1 MDSVGGSGGGVG
13 GSLIDVDYSMQ
24 FWSIRRLWDLS
35 IGFLLAVF
43 EFRI

>member
-1 MDSVGGSGGGVG
+1 MDSVDGSGGGVG

-35 IGFLLAVF
+35 IGFLLAIF
-43 EFRI
+43 EFKI